1 MITVK
6 NISKSFN
13 GTQVLKDISFGFEKG
28 KTNLIIGKSGS
39 GKSVLTKC
47 IVGLFEPDEGEIFYD
62 NRDFLALKSK
72 EKKDLLS

>member
-13 GTQVLKDISFGFEKG
+13 GIQVLKDISFGFEKG

-39 GKSVLTKC
+39 GKSV
-47 IVGLFEPDEGEIFYD
+47 
-62 NRDFLALKSK
+62 
-72 EKKDLLS
+72 